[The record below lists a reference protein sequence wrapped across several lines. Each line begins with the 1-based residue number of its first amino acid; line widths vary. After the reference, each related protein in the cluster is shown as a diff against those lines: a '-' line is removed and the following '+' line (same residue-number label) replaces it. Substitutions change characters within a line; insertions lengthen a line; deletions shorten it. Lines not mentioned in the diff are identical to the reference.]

1 MKPLRIFLNGA
12 AASAGGGLT
21 YLRNV
26 VPILSRRADIFTTIA
41 MSSLLRNEFRSAGNI
56 SFIDLEFS
64 SNSAVRFCQEQLRLP
79 GMIRSAGSDVLISAG
94 NFALRNSPVP
104 QVLLSGNSLYT
115 SQQFY
120 RDLAKRSEYGMWL
133 DTHIKGLLAF
143 RSVAWADR
151 TVAPSV
157 AFARDLQK
165 NTGREV
171 LSIHHGFDGDIFFAN
186 ESALSDDLQQKLKR
200 NGDELRLLFVSH
212 YNYYRNFETL
222 LKAIPILRE
231 KLHPRAVR
239 LFLTCKFEDASN
251 PGSYR
256 TRGAADLVRELGIAD
271 SVIQLGAVPYDLLH
285 EVYRGCDIYVSPA
298 YTETFA
304 HPLVEAMSCGLPIV
318 ASDIPVHREICG
330 EAALYFDTFSPDSLA
345 DAVIQASVPAT
356 QQRLSNARAEKLR
369 AYSWDD
375 HVDQLLN
382 IARQLVS

>member
-26 VPILSRRADIFTTIA
+26 VPILSRRADVFTTIA
-41 MSSLLRNEFRSAGNI
+41 MSSSLRTEFRSADNV
-56 SFIDLEFS
+56 SFIDLDFF
-64 SNSAVRFCQEQLRLP
+64 SNSAVRFCQEQLKLP
-79 GMIRSAGSDVLISAG
+79 DMIRNAGSDVLISAG

-115 SQQFY
+115 SGYFY
-120 RDLAKRSEYGMWL
+120 QDLVRRGEYGMWL
-133 DTHIKGLLAF
+133 DTRIKASLAF

-151 TVAPSV
+151 TVAPSA
-157 AFARDLQK
+157 AFAQDLHEK
-165 NTGREV
+165 TGHAV
-171 LSIHHGFDGDIFFAN
+171 LSIHHGFDADIFFAN
-186 ESALSDDLQQKLKR
+186 ETAVSGELQSKLKR

-231 KLHPRAVR
+231 KLHPRRVR

-256 TRGAADLVRELGIAD
+256 TREAGHLIRELGIAD
-271 SVIQLGAVPYDLLH
+271 NVIALGAVPYDLLH
-285 EVYRGCDIYVSPA
+285 HVYRACDIYVSPA

-304 HPLVEAMSCGLPIV
+304 HPLVEAMSCGLPVV

-330 EAALYFDTFSPDSLA
+330 EAAVYFDTFSSDALA
-345 DAVIQASVPAT
+345 DNAIQASLPET
-356 QQRLSNARAEKLR
+356 QRKLSIARAEKLR

-375 HVDQLLN
+375 HVDQLLK